1 MQCNTCKA
9 ELRWDEPRECWTCD
23 VCRPSDGEPKPK
35 FSKGAVPEV
44 LFAPEHEAEIRRIC
58 KEEFERMMNETTVIP
73 EEKTDWRGDAKK
85 LGISLY
91 DKELSRPRK
100 KEDVLKDIEL
110 KSQEDNNETP

>member
-23 VCRPSDGEPKPK
+23 VCRPRNGEIKPK
-35 FSKGAVPEV
+35 FNDGAIPDIIFNEV
-44 LFAPEHEAEIRRIC
+44 QEKEIRRIIVDELKYLNSPC
-58 KEEFERMMNETTVIP
+58 
-73 EEKTDWRGDAKK
+73 EKCVDEVKDWRGEAKK
-85 LGISLY
+85 LNIPLY
-91 DKELSRPRK
+91 DKELNRPRK